1 MYVINRI
8 SQLGAPAREE
18 ALHNRAKDL
27 VARLDGLLHGKAVTS
42 ASASCSSDTIGS
54 LVVEMFQF
62 MLESVRTLREDIAA
76 YSLQLVGR
84 DLALGASAY
93 EAEFVSEC
101 LPPVAEWG
109 ATRAFLA
116 KGLADAE
123 TLPMVP
129 QATPPSAQP
138 NSPASPSSS
147 SAAASAATP
156 LQQQTLRPIASAL
169 PPSVLYTTAEA
180 RRCFA
185 AVAAGAVDLLRSS
198 GRDAQTRWA
207 LYPSE
212 SFYFARPLIFE
223 AANSVQ
229 MAALRLMVSG
239 AASMVL
245 APHRVNPLEV
255 QKFLT
260 SLDAKVV
267 VWLGGGEA
275 EAAKRKKQK
284 NGEEDGGGGD
294 DANTGDADDNDA
306 DDGEEK
312 PARTIEDIKAGVN
325 EAVSVF
331 LGSRPLIGVG
341 PAARRSPAPITPTEA
356 DVAVLD
362 GVVAKMTDTTSPQY
376 TLFETRVLRAVG
388 SVALGHVALASSGL
402 TTASSS
408 AAVAGGGAGTPSSLA
423 PAVGAAAVAAA
434 VAAGDAALRG
444 CGALVGPSV
453 REVGELIGAIL
464 LQNWEVHRGHYL
476 ELMPSAPEVV
486 EGNGATTA
494 PSS

>member
-1 MYVINRI
+1 
-8 SQLGAPAREE
+8 
-18 ALHNRAKDL
+18 
-27 VARLDGLLHGKAVTS
+27 
-42 ASASCSSDTIGS
+42 
-54 LVVEMFQF
+54 

-84 DLALGASAY
+84 DLALGASSY

-101 LPPVAEWG
+101 LPPVGEWG

-129 QATPPSAQP
+129 QASTPSAQP

-185 AVAAGAVDLLRSS
+185 AVTAGAVDLLRSS

-294 DANTGDADDNDA
+294 DVDDNDNDA
-306 DDGEEK
+306 DGEEK

-376 TLFETRVLRAVG
+376 TLFETRVLRAVA

-408 AAVAGGGAGTPSSLA
+408 AAVAGGGAGTPSLAA